1 MDTKKENRK
10 IDKSVIKWVATFS
23 VTLLAI
29 LGLWRMTGRALGNTD
44 GAGGESGATPTPV
57 MGATDTPIPT
67 EAPTGTPSVIPTGTP
82 ALTPTVTQSVTPT
95 VTLSVT
101 PTATPSVTPTVTP
114 GDAPEATPT
123 ATPSITPTVTLTAT
137 PTLSPS
143 PSATGTPTPTQTPE
157 ATPALA
163 IKEIVATYIG
173 EDRIVSNAV
182 IKTDIEAYI
191 IYTWDSIEPERIPA
205 ASLILQP
212 GIVEKEGENI
222 IEVWYDD
229 YKTTI
234 SVTGLPRKLVAFEA
248 KYVGGPVYTG
258 TEVDRSYIK
267 AVATYNDNIR
277 EDVFDYEL
285 LTKKINNQGINS
297 LKIMYGGFLDTIYV
311 DAVVEEENLFKDYP
325 IDSESTT
332 RLTMLVSNEPYANS
346 IYVKTLD
353 PIIVKNAVD
362 RVVTT
367 EKYIGFEVQYLDPE
381 AINEFPIYARIIR
394 PDGYDPDKFGVYY
407 TPNRKTVMAKVDG
420 YYLDEEKKQYVFH
433 IYEPGTYVMLEEI
446 SHKLVTSIN
455 VEKTFIKM
463 KLNRNVSMLPVVL
476 PESADNTDVTY
487 MSTDPLVA
495 TVTKN
500 GKVTSVGV
508 GECDIII
515 SACDESGISV
525 SVHIQVVE

>member
-1 MDTKKENRK
+1 MKEKNDKNK
-10 IDKSVIKWVATFS
+10 IDKNVVKWTATFVVS
-23 VTLLAI
+23 LGAV
-29 LGLWRMTGRALGNTD
+29 LGLWRMSGMALGNTE
-44 GAGGESGATPTPV
+44 GGPDISPTAAVTATSFPTPTEDVTGTPLPAPTADVTVTPTTEATP
-57 MGATDTPIPT
+57 TDTPIPT
-67 EAPTGTPSVIPTGTP
+67 DTVSPTPTNSATSTPLPTNSATPSPIPTNSTVP
-82 ALTPTVTQSVTPT
+82 SPIPTNSATPTLTA
-95 VTLSVT
+95 
-101 PTATPSVTPTVTP
+101 TATPSPTTEPSVTP
-114 GDAPEATPT
+114 
-123 ATPSITPTVTLTAT
+123 
-137 PTLSPS
+137 
-143 PSATGTPTPTQTPE
+143 Q
-157 ATPALA
+157 LA

-173 EDRIVSNAV
+173 EDRIVTNAV

-191 IYTWDSIEPERIPA
+191 VYTWDSIEPERIEPS
-205 ASLILQP
+205 SLVLKP
-212 GIVEKEGENI
+212 GIVEKVGDNI

-234 SVTGLPRKLVAFEA
+234 NVTGLPRELVQFEA
-248 KYVGGPVYTG
+248 KYIGGPVYTG
-258 TEVDRSYIK
+258 SEVDRKYIK
-267 AVATYNDNIR
+267 AVATYNDGIR
-277 EDVFDYEL
+277 EDVFDYSL
-285 LTKKINNQGINS
+285 LTTKIKVQGLNS
-297 LKIMYGGFLDTIYV
+297 IKISFGHLLDTIYV
-311 DAVVEEENLFKDYP
+311 DGVVEEENLFKDFP
-325 IDSESTT
+325 IDSEETT

-353 PIIVKNAVD
+353 PYIVKNAVD

-394 PDGYDPDKFGVYY
+394 PEGYDPDKFGVYY

-420 YYLDEEKKQYVFH
+420 YYIDEEKKQYVFH

-463 KLNRNVSMLPVVL
+463 KLNRNISLMPVVL
-476 PESADNTDVTY
+476 PELADNTDVTY
-487 MSTDPLVA
+487 FSTDPSVA
-495 TVTKN
+495 VVTKN
-500 GKVTSVGV
+500 GKVTSSGI